1 VSEVLLNGSPSPQL
15 APWVLGLALFLA
27 GVSAVTDYRTGHIP
41 NWITLPPLVI
51 GPLVHGL
58 VDGMEAA
65 IASVVAML
73 VCGAVP
79 LLMFWRQGMHG
90 GDTKLFIAI
99 AALCGTLIGIESQL
113 LAFVVGA
120 IYAMGRMAWE
130 GKLFSTLGRT
140 FYLGLNPILPKGW
153 RKAPSPELMQKLR
166 LGGAIFAGLALSV
179 IGRYQLVLFPG
190 LS

>member
-1 VSEVLLNGSPSPQL
+1 MSEVLLNGSPSPQL
-15 APWVLGLALFLA
+15 APWVLGLALVLA
-27 GVSAVTDYRTGHIP
+27 GISAVTDYRTCHIP

-51 GPLVHGL
+51 GPLIHGL

-99 AALCGTLIGIESQL
+99 AALCGTLVGIESQL

-130 GKLFSTLGRT
+130 GKLLSTLGRT
-140 FYLGLNPILPKGW
+140 FYLGLNPILPKAW

-166 LGGAIFAGLALSV
+166 LGGAIFAGLFLVV
-179 IGRYQLVLFPG
+179 IGRYQNMLFPG
-190 LS
+190 LA

>member
-1 VSEVLLNGSPSPQL
+1 MSEVLLNGSPSPQL

-27 GVSAVTDYRTGHIP
+27 GLSAVTDYRTGHIP
-41 NWITLPPLVI
+41 NWITLPPLVL
-51 GPLVHGL
+51 GPLIHGL

-73 VCGAVP
+73 ICGAVP

-140 FYLGLNPILPKGW
+140 FYLGLNPILPKAW

-179 IGRYQLVLFPG
+179 IGRYQLQLFPG

>member
-1 VSEVLLNGSPSPQL
+1 MSEVLLNGSPSPQL
-15 APWVLGLALFLA
+15 APWVLGLALVLA
-27 GVSAVTDYRTGHIP
+27 GISAVTDYRTGHIP

-51 GPLVHGL
+51 GPLLHGL
-58 VDGMEAA
+58 VDGLEAA
-65 IASVVAML
+65 LASVVAML

-99 AALCGTLIGIESQL
+99 AALCGTLVGIESQL

-140 FYLGLNPILPKGW
+140 FYLGLNPILPKAW

-179 IGRYQLVLFPG
+179 IGRYQLQLFPG